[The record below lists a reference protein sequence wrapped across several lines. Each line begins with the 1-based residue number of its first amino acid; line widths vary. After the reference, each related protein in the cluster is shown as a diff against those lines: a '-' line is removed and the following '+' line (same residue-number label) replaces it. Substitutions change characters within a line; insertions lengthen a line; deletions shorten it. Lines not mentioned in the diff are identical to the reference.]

1 MQKILFV
8 LQFLGGLFT
17 EAVEK
22 RAGTGLF
29 KMGKGLERLMAQR
42 LEFLHQSF
50 SWMSIGVAL
59 LGLIG
64 LALVYF

>member
-1 MQKILFV
+1 MQKILVV
-8 LQFLGGLFT
+8 LQFWGGFFT

-22 RAGTGLF
+22 RAGAGLF
-29 KMGKGLERLMAQR
+29 KMGKSLERLMVQR

-50 SWMSIGVAL
+50 GWMSIGVAL
-59 LGLIG
+59 LGLMG